1 VDDPSSIEAGQTA
14 DPIVEMYKR
23 RIDRTVIRENL
34 SKSQEERLLALEQTI
49 ATIQQL
55 HSPGAR
61 PSTTQFQTLL
71 AALSRNGASFVIV
84 GGVAGT
90 LHGAMRI
97 TYDVDVVY
105 DRSPENLRRLVAA
118 LVPLKPYLRDGG
130 PGLPFRLDEATLNRG
145 LNFKFATASGA
156 IDLMGELAGA
166 GSFPAVRAH
175 AIETDLFGARYSF
188 LGLGALIAARRV
200 AGRTKDLEAIAELE
214 VIREEKDAPTLK
226 PPSHAPA

>member
-1 VDDPSSIEAGQTA
+1 MNGAPSVESDQTV
-14 DPIVEMYKR
+14 DPIVEIYKR
-23 RIDRTVIRENL
+23 GIDRTVIRENL
-34 SKSQEERLLALEQTI
+34 LKSREERLLALEQTI

-61 PSTTQFQTLL
+61 PSTTQFKALL
-71 AALSRNGASFVIV
+71 AALNANDASFVIV

-118 LVPLKPYLRDGG
+118 LLPLKPYLRDGG
-130 PGLPFRLDEATLNRG
+130 PGLPFRLDEQTLKRG
-145 LNFKFATASGA
+145 TNFKFASAIGA

-166 GSFPAVRAH
+166 GSFPAVRAQ
-175 AIETDLFGARYSF
+175 AIETDLFGARYS
-188 LGLGALIAARRV
+188 LLNLDALIAARRV
-200 AGRTKDLEAIAELE
+200 AGRAKDLEAIAELE
-214 VIREEKDAPTLK
+214 LIREEQAAL
-226 PPSHAPA
+226 S

>member
-1 VDDPSSIEAGQTA
+1 MNGAPSVETDQTV
-14 DPIVEMYKR
+14 DPIVEMYKHR
-23 RIDRTVIRENL
+23 MDRTVIRENL
-34 SKSQEERLLALEQTI
+34 QKSQEERLLALEQTI
-49 ATIQQL
+49 AIIQKL

-61 PSTTQFQTLL
+61 PSTTQFKALL
-71 AALSRNGASFVIV
+71 AALSANDASFVIV

-130 PGLPFRLDEATLNRG
+130 PGLPFRLDEQTLKRG
-145 LNFKFATASGA
+145 TNFKFASAMGA

-175 AIETDLFGARYSF
+175 AIETDLFGARYS
-188 LGLGALIAARRV
+188 LLNLDALIAARRV
-200 AGRTKDLEAIAELE
+200 AGRAKDLEAIAELE
-214 VIREEKDAPTLK
+214 LIREEQST
-226 PPSHAPA
+226 SR

>member
-1 VDDPSSIEAGQTA
+1 MNGAPSVENDQTA
-14 DPIVEMYKR
+14 DPIVEMFKQR
-23 RIDRTVIRENL
+23 MDRTLIRENL
-34 SKSQEERLLALEQTI
+34 RRSQEERLLALEQTL

-61 PSTTQFQTLL
+61 PSTTQFKALL
-71 AALSRNGASFVIV
+71 AALSGKDVSFVIV

-118 LVPLKPYLRDGG
+118 LLPFKPYLRDGG
-130 PGLPFRLDEATLNRG
+130 PGLPFRLDEQTLKRG
-145 LNFKFATASGA
+145 TNFKFASALGA

-166 GSFPAVRAH
+166 GSFAAVRAH
-175 AIETDLFGARYSF
+175 AIDTDLFGARYAV
-188 LGLGALIAARRV
+188 LNLDALIAARRV
-200 AGRTKDLEAIAELE
+200 AGRVKDLEAIAELE
-214 VIREEKDAPTLK
+214 VIREVEEAP
-226 PPSHAPA
+226 S

>member
-1 VDDPSSIEAGQTA
+1 VHDPSSIDAGQTA
-14 DPIVEMYKR
+14 DPIVEMFKR

-71 AALSRNGASFVIV
+71 TALSANGASFVIV

-105 DRSPENLRRLVAA
+105 DRSTENLRRLVAA

-130 PGLPFRLDEATLNRG
+130 PGLPFLLDEATLNRG

-156 IDLMGELAGA
+156 IDLMGELAGT

-175 AIETDLFGARYSF
+175 AIETDLFGVRYSF
-188 LGLGALIAARRV
+188 LSLGALIAARRV

-214 VIREEKDAPTLK
+214 VIREEKEAPK
-226 PPSHAPA
+226 PPSHAHA

>member
-1 VDDPSSIEAGQTA
+1 MTRAPSIDRSA
-14 DPIVEMYKR
+14 DPIVEMFKH

-34 SKSQEERLLALEQTI
+34 LKSREERLLALEQTI

-61 PSTTQFQTLL
+61 TSTTQFKALL
-71 AALSRNGASFVIV
+71 AALSGNGASFIIV

-90 LHGAMRI
+90 LHGAMRV

-105 DRSPENLRRLVAA
+105 ERSLENLQRLVAA
-118 LVPLKPYLRDGG
+118 LVPLKPNLRDG
-130 PGLPFRLDEATLNRG
+130 PGLPFRLDEETLKRG
-145 LNFKFATASGA
+145 LNFKFATAIGA

-175 AIETDLFGARYSF
+175 AIELDLFGARYSF
-188 LGLGALIAARRV
+188 LALDALIAARRV
-200 AGRTKDLEAIAELE
+200 AGRSKDLEAIAELE
-214 VIREEKDAPTLK
+214 VIREENEALTLK

>member
-1 VDDPSSIEAGQTA
+1 MNGAPSVETDQTV
-14 DPIVEMYKR
+14 DPIVEMYKHR
-23 RIDRTVIRENL
+23 MDRTVIRENL
-34 SKSQEERLLALEQTI
+34 QKSQEERLLALEQTI
-49 ATIQQL
+49 AIIQKL

-61 PSTTQFQTLL
+61 PFTTQFKALL
-71 AALSRNGASFVIV
+71 AALSANDASFVIV

-130 PGLPFRLDEATLNRG
+130 PGLPFRLDEQTLKRG
-145 LNFKFATASGA
+145 TNFKFASAMGA

-175 AIETDLFGARYSF
+175 AIETDLFGARYS
-188 LGLGALIAARRV
+188 LLNLDALIAARRV
-200 AGRTKDLEAIAELE
+200 AGRAKDLEAIAELE
-214 VIREEKDAPTLK
+214 LIREEQST
-226 PPSHAPA
+226 SR